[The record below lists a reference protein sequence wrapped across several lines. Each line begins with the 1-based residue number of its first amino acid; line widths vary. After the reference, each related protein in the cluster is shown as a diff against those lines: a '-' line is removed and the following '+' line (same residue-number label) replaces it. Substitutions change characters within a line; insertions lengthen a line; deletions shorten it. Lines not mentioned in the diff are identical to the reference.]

1 MEQDKIAYIT
11 EHIEK
16 WMKANQDQGKIV
28 EFYGSLWII
37 NPDKDFDVE
46 DDRMFAFGSKE
57 TILISLDELAKN
69 IVNDK
74 EEFINW

>member
-1 MEQDKIAYIT
+1 MEHTIDYLT
-11 EHIEK
+11 NCIENWIK
-16 WMKANQDQGKIV
+16 ENEKQGKIV
-28 EFYGSLWII
+28 EFYGAFWII
-37 NPDKDFDVE
+37 NPDKEFDVE